1 MRPKELYNKYRDYT
15 IPYILT
21 CNLDSEKWR
30 VIMAKIKSGFICQ
43 ECGYENAKWMGKC
56 PDCGNWNSFVEEV
69 KTKDIKHSRAV
80 ATTGSSKPQKI
91 TDIKSGEKDRLDTNI
106 NELNRV
112 LGGGL
117 VKGSITLISGDPGI
131 GKSTL
136 LLQTASN
143 IADKY
148 GKVLYVSGEE
158 SEQQI
163 KMRGDRLKANKDNL
177 YVVSET
183 NIDTIE
189 VHIANVEPSF
199 VIIDSIQTLYKSN
212 ISSAP
217 GSVSQVRECSNDLMR
232 LAKGKQIPFF
242 IVAHVTKQGELAG
255 PKVLEHM
262 VDTVL
267 HFEGERTQ
275 EFRIL
280 RTIKNRFGTT
290 SEIGVF
296 EMRGEGLLEVENPS
310 KVFLQDSEYA
320 HEGSVVVGIV
330 EGTRPV
336 LVEMQS
342 LASQSNVPMPRRTA
356 VGVDK
361 SRLNLVLAVL
371 EKKFKIPFYDR
382 DVYVN
387 VVGGLNLD
395 GTYGDLGL
403 AISMISSHKN
413 KPVKLEKAIIVGE
426 IGLTGEVRPVAHCEK
441 IVNEAKKLGFE
452 NIIIPKKNLEKIKIN
467 DINIIGVSNLREC
480 LTKVF

>member
-1 MRPKELYNKYRDYT
+1 
-15 IPYILT
+15 
-21 CNLDSEKWR
+21 
-30 VIMAKIKSGFICQ
+30 MAKIKSRFVCQ
-43 ECGYENAKWMGKC
+43 ECGYETPKWMGKC
-56 PDCGNWNSFVEEV
+56 PDCCNWNSFIEEV
-69 KTKDIKHSRAV
+69 KTKDIKHARAV
-80 ATTGSSKPQKI
+80 ATTGSSKPEKI
-91 TDIKSGEKDRLDTNI
+91 TNIKSSEKERLDTNI

-163 KMRGDRLKANKDNL
+163 KMRGDRLKANQENL
-177 YVVSET
+177 YVVAET

-189 VHIANVEPSF
+189 VHITNVEPSF
-199 VIIDSIQTLYKSN
+199 VIIDSVQTLYKSN

-232 LAKGKQIPFF
+232 LAKGRQIPFF

-255 PKVLEHM
+255 PRVLEHM

-342 LASQSNVPMPRRTA
+342 LVSQSNVPMPRRTA

-371 EKKFKIPFYDR
+371 EKKFRIPFYDR

-413 KPVKLEKAIIVGE
+413 KSVKLEKAIIVGE
-426 IGLTGEVRPVAHCEK
+426 IGLTGEVRPVTHCEK